1 VAKEPPKPATPSPH
15 DWDGAAY
22 QRLSDP
28 QFGWGLRVLDSIE
41 LRGDECA
48 LDLGC
53 GPGRLT
59 AELLSRLPQGR
70 VIAVDASPSM
80 IATARREL
88 DRFGER
94 LSFLQG
100 DLLDLELFSLA
111 DLAFSTAVFHYVHDH
126 ERLFR
131 VIHRALKPGGRL
143 VAQCG
148 GGPNLE
154 RIRGRSYLLMRD
166 ARFVPFFRDWRN
178 PWHYVSPEQ
187 TSERLRAAGFV
198 EVETG
203 LEEAPIT
210 FDGADA
216 FRQFARNVVVR
227 PYLAALPEEAQR
239 EEFLDALV
247 TEAAGDTP
255 PFTLDYWRLN
265 LRGRRS

>member
-1 VAKEPPKPATPSPH
+1 MTSSPH

-28 QFGWGLRVLDSIE
+28 QFGWGMRVLDSAE

-59 AELLSRLPQGR
+59 AELAARLPRGR

-80 IATARREL
+80 IATAREQL
-88 DRFGER
+88 ARFGER
-94 LSFLQG
+94 VTLIES
-100 DLLDLELFSLA
+100 DLLDLELESAA
-111 DLAFSTAVFHYVHDH
+111 DLTFSTATFHWIPDH
-126 ERLFR
+126 ARLFR

-154 RIRGRSYLLMRD
+154 RIRGRSYQLMREP
-166 ARFVPFFRDWRN
+166 RFAPFFRDWRN
-178 PWHYVSPEQ
+178 PWNYTSPEE
-187 TSERLRAAGFV
+187 TAERLRAAGFS

-210 FDGADA
+210 LDGADA
-216 FRQFARNVVVR
+216 FRQFARTVVVR
-227 PYLAALPEEAQR
+227 PYLAAISEETRR
-239 EEFLDALV
+239 EEFLEALV
-247 TEAAGDTP
+247 TQAAGDTP

-265 LRGRRS
+265 MRGKRE

>member
-1 VAKEPPKPATPSPH
+1 MTSAPH

-28 QFGWGLRVLDSIE
+28 QFRWGLRVLDSIE

-59 AELLSRLPQGR
+59 AELLERLPRGR

-80 IATARREL
+80 IAIARREL
-88 DRFGER
+88 DHFGARVTLIE
-94 LSFLQG
+94 S
-100 DLLDLELFSLA
+100 DLLALQLDPLA
-111 DLAFSTAVFHYVHDH
+111 DLAFSTAVFHWVLDH

-131 VIHRALKPGGRL
+131 VIHRALRPGGRL

-154 RIRGRSYLLMRD
+154 RIRRRADRLMGD
-166 ARFVPFFRDWRN
+166 AHFAEFFRDWKS
-178 PWHYVSPEQ
+178 PWNYSSAEA
-187 TSERLRAAGFV
+187 TAERLRAAGFV

-203 LEEAPIT
+203 LEETPIP
-210 FDGADA
+210 FDHADA

-227 PYLAALPEEAQR
+227 PYLAAIGDEARR

-247 TEAAGDTP
+247 NQAAGDAP
-255 PFTLDYWRLN
+255 AFTLDYWRLN
-265 LRGRRS
+265 MRARRE